1 MPTPSPSWRKRVVWT
16 GFGVLVLAVL
26 LLAYVAFTQFLAPQ
40 AASTPLNTPT
50 VPAMEAVQRG
60 AYLARIGNCA
70 LCHTAPGGASYAG
83 GKGIPTPF
91 GTVYTSN
98 LTPHAETGLGRWSAE
113 DFWQAMHN
121 GRSRDGH
128 LLYPAFPFTSFTQLA
143 REDSDAL
150 LAFLQTLPATDQP
163 NPPHALRWPYSSQWA
178 LAVWRV
184 VNFAPAEPAAQA
196 PTQTDALLRGAYL
209 VNGLGH
215 CNECHGARNVWGA
228 PQLSQTLSGATLPQ
242 SLWYAPSLRATNQ
255 GSVAGWT
262 LEDTVA
268 LLTTGAN
275 RHATTSGPMAEVVHH
290 STQYLQTADA
300 EAMARYLTQ
309 LAPTQT
315 QPTPA
320 TTAALP
326 AAQTVGARLYEAQCA
341 QCHGKQGEG
350 QANAYPALAGNRAV
364 QMTPSNNLVLT
375 VLQGGYGP
383 ATQGRPQPHGMPP
396 FVLTLSD
403 AELAS
408 VLSYIRNT
416 WGNQAPALS
425 EFDINKF
432 RNLQAP

>member
-1 MPTPSPSWRKRVVWT
+1 MLWA
-16 GFGVLVLAVL
+16 VLCVLALAGL
-26 LLAYVAFTQFLAPQ
+26 LLAFIAFSQFRAPGVTPFPPH
-40 AASTPLNTPT
+40 STTAVPT
-50 VPAMEAVQRG
+50 MEAVQRG

-83 GKGIPTPF
+83 GKGILTPF
-91 GTVYTSN
+91 GTVYSSN
-98 LTPHAETGLGRWSAE
+98 LTPHPESGLGRWSAE
-113 DFWQAMHN
+113 DFWQAMHQ

-128 LLYPAFPFTSFTQLA
+128 LLYPAFPYTSFTQLA

-150 LAFLQTLPATDQP
+150 LVFLQTLPPADRP
-163 NPPHALRWPYSSQWA
+163 NQAHTLRWPYSSQWA
-178 LAVWRV
+178 LAVWRA
-184 VNFAPAEPAAQA
+184 VNFSPTAPLAKAPA
-196 PTQTDALLRGAYL
+196 QTDVVLRGAYL

-228 PQLSQTLSGATLPQ
+228 PNLHQTLSGATLPQ
-242 SLWYAPSLRATNQ
+242 SLWYAPSLRAADE
-255 GSVAGWT
+255 GSVAAWT

-290 STQYLQTADA
+290 STQYLQAADA
-300 EAMARYLTQ
+300 LAMARYLAQLPVEATPSS
-309 LAPTQT
+309 LAPS
-315 QPTPA
+315 TPP
-320 TTAALP
+320 P
-326 AAQTVGARLYEAQCA
+326 AAQAQGARLYEAQCA

-350 QANAYPALAGNRAV
+350 QADTYPALAGNRAV
-364 QMTPSNNLVLT
+364 QMTPSHNLVLT

-383 ATQGRPQPHGMPP
+383 STQGRPQPHGMPP
-396 FVLTLSD
+396 FQLTLSD

-408 VLSYIRNT
+408 VLSYIRNA

>member
-1 MPTPSPSWRKRVVWT
+1 MHTPKLLRRRLWWVLLGLPLAAALLLT
-16 GFGVLVLAVL
+16 ALVLRELQTPHPGPAPAAIAVL
-26 LLAYVAFTQFLAPQ
+26 
-40 AASTPLNTPT
+40 
-50 VPAMEAVQRG
+50 PAMEQVQRG
-60 AYLARIGNCA
+60 AYLARVGNCA

-91 GTVYTSN
+91 GTVTTSN
-98 LTPHAETGLGRWSAE
+98 LTPHPEHGLGQWSAE
-113 DFWQAMHN
+113 DFWQAMHQ

-128 LLYPAFPFTSFTQLA
+128 LLYPAFPYTSFTQLA

-150 LAFLQTLPATDQP
+150 LAFLQTLPAADQP
-163 NPPHALRWPYSSQWA
+163 NQAHALRWPYSSQWA

-184 VNFAPAEPAAQA
+184 LNFAPAEPVAQA
-196 PTQTDALLRGAYL
+196 PGPADAVLRGAYL

-228 PQLSQTLSGATLPQ
+228 PDLHQTLSGATLPQ
-242 SLWYAPSLRATNQ
+242 SLWYAPSLRAADQ
-255 GSVAGWT
+255 GSVATWS

-290 STQYLQTADA
+290 STQYLQAADA
-300 EAMARYLTQ
+300 QAMARYLAQ
-309 LAPTQT
+309 
-315 QPTPA
+315 
-320 TTAALP
+320 LP
-326 AAQTVGARLYEAQCA
+326 AAPARQAPASQPPPTNHSLGARLYEAQCA

-350 QANAYPALAGNRAV
+350 QTDAYPALAGNRAV
-364 QMTPSNNLVLT
+364 QMTPSHNLVLS

-383 ATQGRPQPHGMPP
+383 STQGRPQPHGMPP
-396 FVLTLSD
+396 FQLVLSD
-403 AELAS
+403 AELAA
-408 VLSYIRNT
+408 VLSYIRNA
-416 WGNQAPALS
+416 WGNQASALS

>member
-1 MPTPSPSWRKRVVWT
+1 M
-16 GFGVLVLAVL
+16 LALAGL
-26 LLAYVAFTQFLAPQ
+26 LLAFVAFTQFRAPQ
-40 AASTPLNTPT
+40 AASAPLNTPA

-83 GKGIPTPF
+83 GKGIATPF

-98 LTPHAETGLGRWSAE
+98 LTPHAEAGLGHWSAE
-113 DFWQAMHN
+113 DFWQAMHQ

-128 LLYPAFPFTSFTQLA
+128 LLYPAFPYTSFTQLA
-143 REDSDAL
+143 RSDSDAL
-150 LAFLQTLPATDQP
+150 LAFLQTLPAADQP
-163 NPPHALRWPYSSQWA
+163 NQPHALRWPYSSQWA
-178 LAVWRV
+178 LAVWRA
-184 VNFAPAEPAAQA
+184 VNFAPAEPLATAPAQGDAA
-196 PTQTDALLRGAYL
+196 LRGAYL

-215 CNECHGARNVWGA
+215 CNECHGARNGWGA
-228 PQLSQTLSGATLPQ
+228 PDLRKTLSGATLPQ
-242 SLWYAPSLRATNQ
+242 SLWYAPSLRAAGE
-255 GSVAGWT
+255 GSVAAWT

-290 STQYLQTADA
+290 STQYLQAADA
-300 EAMARYLTQ
+300 LAMARYLAQ
-309 LAPTQT
+309 LPT
-315 QPTPA
+315 TPA
-320 TTAALP
+320 KATPASSPSPATQAL
-326 AAQTVGARLYEAQCA
+326 GARLYEAQCA

-350 QANAYPALAGNRAV
+350 QADAYPALAGNRAV
-364 QMTPSNNLVLT
+364 QMTPSHNLVLT

-383 ATQGRPQPHGMPP
+383 STQGRPRPHGMPP
-396 FVLTLSD
+396 FQLVLSD

-408 VLSYIRNT
+408 VLSYIRNA

>member
-1 MPTPSPSWRKRVVWT
+1 M
-16 GFGVLVLAVL
+16 LALAGL
-26 LLAYVAFTQFLAPQ
+26 LLAFVAFTQLRAPQ
-40 AASTPLNTPT
+40 TSSAPLRPPAVPT
-50 VPAMEAVQRG
+50 LDAVQRG

-70 LCHTAPGGASYAG
+70 LCHTAPGGANYAG

-98 LTPHAETGLGRWSAE
+98 LTPHAETGLGRWSPE
-113 DFWQAMHN
+113 DFWQAMHQ

-128 LLYPAFPFTSFTQLA
+128 LLYPAFPYTSFTQLA

-150 LAFLQTLPATDQP
+150 LAFLQTLPAADRP
-163 NPPHALRWPYSSQWA
+163 NQAHALRWPYSSQWA
-178 LAVWRV
+178 LAVWRA
-184 VNFAPAEPAAQA
+184 VNFAPATPLEKA
-196 PTQTDALLRGAYL
+196 PPPTDAVQRGAYL

-228 PQLSQTLSGATLPQ
+228 PDLSKTLSGATLPQ
-242 SLWYAPSLRATNQ
+242 SLWYAPSLRAANE
-255 GSVAGWT
+255 GSVASWT

-290 STQYLQTADA
+290 STQYLQAPDA
-300 EAMARYLTQ
+300 QAMAHYLAQ
-309 LAPTQT
+309 LPPNAQASAATGS
-315 QPTPA
+315 PTPA
-320 TTAALP
+320 NQAL
-326 AAQTVGARLYEAQCA
+326 GARLYEAHCA

-350 QANAYPALAGNRAV
+350 QAGAYPALAGNRAV
-364 QMTPSNNLVLT
+364 QMTSNHNLVLT

-383 ATQGRPQPHGMPP
+383 STAGRPQPHGMPP

-408 VLSYIRNT
+408 VLSYIRNA
-416 WGNQAPALS
+416 WGNQAPVLS

>member
-1 MPTPSPSWRKRVVWT
+1 MPTPSSSWRRRVVWT
-16 GFGVLVLAVL
+16 GLGGLVLAGL
-26 LLAYVAFTQFLAPQ
+26 LLAYVALTQFRAPQ
-40 AASTPLNTPT
+40 AASTPRNTPT

-98 LTPHAETGLGRWSAE
+98 LTPHPDAGLGRWSAE

-128 LLYPAFPFTSFTQLA
+128 LLYPAFPYTSFTQLA

-150 LAFLQTLPATDQP
+150 LAFLQTLPAADQP
-163 NPPHALRWPYSSQWA
+163 NQPHALRWPYSSQWA
-178 LAVWRV
+178 LAVWRA

-196 PTQTDALLRGAYL
+196 PAQTDALLRGAYL

-228 PQLSQTLSGATLPQ
+228 PDLRQTLSGATLPQ
-242 SLWYAPSLRATNQ
+242 SLWYAPSLRAANE
-255 GSVAGWT
+255 GNVAAWT
-262 LEDTVA
+262 LKDTVA

-290 STQYLQTADA
+290 STQYLQAADA
-300 EAMARYLTQ
+300 EAMARYLAQ
-309 LAPTQT
+309 LPE
-315 QPTPA
+315 TPRAAA
-320 TTAALP
+320 TPYNTVAANL
-326 AAQTVGARLYEAQCA
+326 TLGARLYEAQCA

-350 QANAYPALAGNRAV
+350 QADAYPALAGNRAV

-396 FVLTLSD
+396 FVLALSD

-408 VLSYIRNT
+408 VLSYIRNA

-432 RNLQAP
+432 RNLQVP

>member
-1 MPTPSPSWRKRVVWT
+1 MHTPKLLRRRLWWVLLGLPLAAALLLT
-16 GFGVLVLAVL
+16 ALVLRELQTPHPGPAPAAIAVL
-26 LLAYVAFTQFLAPQ
+26 
-40 AASTPLNTPT
+40 
-50 VPAMEAVQRG
+50 PAMEQVQRG
-60 AYLARIGNCA
+60 AYLARVGNCA

-91 GTVYTSN
+91 GTVTTSN
-98 LTPHAETGLGRWSAE
+98 LTPHPEHGLGQWSAE
-113 DFWQAMHN
+113 DFWQAMHQ

-128 LLYPAFPFTSFTQLA
+128 LLYPAFPYTSFTQLA

-150 LAFLQTLPATDQP
+150 LAFLQTLPAADQP
-163 NPPHALRWPYSSQWA
+163 NQAHALRWPYSSQWA

-184 VNFAPAEPAAQA
+184 LNFAPAEPVAQA
-196 PTQTDALLRGAYL
+196 PGPADAVLRGAYL

-228 PQLSQTLSGATLPQ
+228 PDLHQTLSGATLPQ
-242 SLWYAPSLRATNQ
+242 SLWYAPSLRAADQ
-255 GSVAGWT
+255 GSVATWS

-290 STQYLQTADA
+290 STQYLEAADA
-300 EAMARYLTQ
+300 QAMARYLAQ
-309 LAPTQT
+309 
-315 QPTPA
+315 
-320 TTAALP
+320 LP
-326 AAQTVGARLYEAQCA
+326 AAPARQAPASQPPPTNHSLGARLYEAQCA

-350 QANAYPALAGNRAV
+350 QADAYPALAGNRAV
-364 QMTPSNNLVLT
+364 QMTPSHNLVLS

-383 ATQGRPQPHGMPP
+383 STQGRPQPHGMPP
-396 FVLTLSD
+396 FQLVLSD
-403 AELAS
+403 AELAA
-408 VLSYIRNT
+408 VLSYIRNA
-416 WGNQAPALS
+416 WGNQASALS

>member
-1 MPTPSPSWRKRVVWT
+1 MWAGLS
-16 GFGVLVLAVL
+16 VLALAGL
-26 LLAYVAFTQFLAPQ
+26 LLAFVAFTQLRVPQ
-40 AASTPLNTPT
+40 AASAPLNMPAA
-50 VPAMEAVQRG
+50 PAMEAVQRG

-98 LTPHAETGLGRWSAE
+98 LTPHPESGLGRWSVE
-113 DFWQAMHN
+113 DFWQAMHQ

-128 LLYPAFPFTSFTQLA
+128 LLYPAFPYTSFTQLA

-150 LAFLQTLPATDQP
+150 WSFLQTLPAADRP
-163 NPPHALRWPYSSQWA
+163 NQAHALRWPYSSQWA
-178 LAVWRV
+178 LAVWRA
-184 VNFAPAEPAAQA
+184 VNFAPAEPVVQA
-196 PTQTDALLRGAYL
+196 PPPSDAVLRGAYL

-228 PQLSQTLSGATLPQ
+228 PDLSQTLTGATLPQ
-242 SLWYAPSLRATNQ
+242 SLWYAPSLRATDE
-255 GSVAGWT
+255 GSVATWT

-275 RHATTSGPMAEVVHH
+275 RHATTSGPMAEVVHY
-290 STQYLQTADA
+290 STQYLQAPDA
-300 EAMARYLTQ
+300 LAIARYLTQ
-309 LAPTQT
+309 LPPTSAKVAT
-315 QPTPA
+315 SSSSPPPA
-320 TTAALP
+320 TQASL
-326 AAQTVGARLYEAQCA
+326 GARLYEAQCA

-350 QANAYPALAGNRAV
+350 LADAYPALAGNRAV
-364 QMTPSNNLVLT
+364 QMTPSHNLVLT

-383 ATQGRPQPHGMPP
+383 STQGRPQPHGMPP
-396 FVLTLSD
+396 FMLTLSN
-403 AELAS
+403 AELAA
-408 VLSYIRNT
+408 VLSYIRNA
-416 WGNQAPALS
+416 WGNHAPALS

>member
-1 MPTPSPSWRKRVVWT
+1 MVWT
-16 GFGVLVLAVL
+16 GLSVLALAGL
-26 LLAYVAFTQFLAPQ
+26 LLAYVAFTQFRVPQ

-50 VPAMEAVQRG
+50 VPTMEAVQRG

-70 LCHTAPGGASYAG
+70 LCHTAPGGTSYAG

-121 GRSRDGH
+121 GHSRDGH
-128 LLYPAFPFTSFTQLA
+128 LLYPAFPYTSFTQLA

-163 NPPHALRWPYSSQWA
+163 NPPHTLRWPYSSQWA
-178 LAVWRV
+178 LAVWRA
-184 VNFAPAEPAAQA
+184 VNFAPAESVAKAPA
-196 PTQTDALLRGAYL
+196 QTDALLRGAYL

-215 CNECHGARNVWGA
+215 CNECHGARNGWGA

-242 SLWYAPSLRATNQ
+242 SLWYAPSLRAANE

-268 LLTTGAN
+268 LLTSGAN

-290 STQYLQTADA
+290 STQYLQAADA
-300 EAMARYLTQ
+300 EAIARYLAQ
-309 LAPTQT
+309 LATTQT
-315 QPTPA
+315 QPA
-320 TTAALP
+320 SATAASLP
-326 AAQTVGARLYEAQCA
+326 AAQTVGARLYETQCA

>member
-1 MPTPSPSWRKRVVWT
+1 MLALA
-16 GFGVLVLAVL
+16 GVLLAF
-26 LLAYVAFTQFLAPQ
+26 VAFTQLRAPQ
-40 AASTPLNTPT
+40 TSSVPLSPPV
-50 VPAMEAVQRG
+50 VPSMETVQRG

-98 LTPHAETGLGRWSAE
+98 LTPHPETGLGRWSPE
-113 DFWQAMHN
+113 DFWQAMHQ

-128 LLYPAFPFTSFTQLA
+128 LLYPAFPYTSFTQLA

-150 LAFLQTLPATDQP
+150 LAFLQTLPAADRP
-163 NPPHALRWPYSSQWA
+163 NQAHALRWPYSSQWA
-178 LAVWRV
+178 LAVWRA
-184 VNFAPAEPAAQA
+184 VNFAPATPQEKA
-196 PTQTDALLRGAYL
+196 PPPTDAVLRGAYL

-228 PQLSQTLSGATLPQ
+228 PDLNKTLSGATLPQ
-242 SLWYAPSLRATNQ
+242 SLWYAPSLRAANE
-255 GSVAGWT
+255 GSVASWT

-290 STQYLQTADA
+290 STQYLQTPDA
-300 EAMARYLTQ
+300 QAMAHYLAQ
-309 LAPTQT
+309 LAPNAQASAATIS
-315 QPTPA
+315 PTPA
-320 TTAALP
+320 TQAL
-326 AAQTVGARLYEAQCA
+326 GARLYEAHCA

-350 QANAYPALAGNRAV
+350 RAGAYPALAGNRAV
-364 QMTPSNNLVLT
+364 QMTPSHNLVLT

-383 ATQGRPQPHGMPP
+383 STAGRPQPHGMPP

-408 VLSYIRNT
+408 VLSYIRNA